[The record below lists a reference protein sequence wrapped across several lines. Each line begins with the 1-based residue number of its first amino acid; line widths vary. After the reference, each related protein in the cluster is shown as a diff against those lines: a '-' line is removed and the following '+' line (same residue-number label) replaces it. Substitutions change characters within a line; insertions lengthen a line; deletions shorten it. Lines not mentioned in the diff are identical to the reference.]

1 MGLKPETIARMQGI
15 LDGTIKI
22 DPRPVK
28 PFDPSELSEE
38 TRKRLAAQLAGM
50 FDDVRAEVAAQSAAQ
65 PPIPLIGFDG
75 EEPTMQEEPDTQ
87 ELSGADEIIEVLKEK
102 GHGDY
107 TAFRR
112 EIALDIYANGH
123 YAGNDTAYFN
133 PDEYDAASS
142 LPGFYVI
149 QEDHYDQHMD
159 EDEDKPTWDNM
170 VAMVQNGYLWTN

>member
-1 MGLKPETIARMQGI
+1 MALKPETIARLQGI
-15 LDGTIKI
+15 LDGTIKV
-22 DPRPVK
+22 DTTPRP
-28 PFDPSELSEE
+28 PADLSKLSDASRSRILALLDEPLPATPVAPMVYEDEE
-38 TRKRLAAQLAGM
+38 SIVQ
-50 FDDVRAEVAAQSAAQ
+50 D
-65 PPIPLIGFDG
+65 
-75 EEPTMQEEPDTQ
+75 EPDTQ

-123 YAGNDTAYFN
+123 YAGNDTAHFN
-133 PDEYDAASS
+133 PDKYDETST

-159 EDEDKPTWDNM
+159 EDEDKPSWDSM